1 MERNRIVY
9 FDCLRILAM
18 CFVIYMHVAS
28 LPLSMERDNEWIL
41 LTLVTSV
48 AYTIVAQLS
57 RQKSKIFIMN

>member
-1 MERNRIVY
+1 MMERNRIVY

-48 AYTIVAQLS
+48 ACT
-57 RQKSKIFIMN
+57 R